1 MVTESVFDK
10 LHKKFMR
17 WLIRRDHAGKRL
29 GIFREFLPRTMD
41 GRLQMEM
48 NFDHSTSWQQQRVS
62 ADLVRH
68 KTKDPNRK
76 TIRGKSSSDLVK
88 QYLKKPASLTPKELE
103 FLGKEATYQDRRLLE
118 LELDPNHPL
127 LREIN
132 EQYRIKTN
140 NGFELML

>member
-1 MVTESVFDK
+1 MVTDSVFDR
-10 LHKKFMR
+10 LHAKFMR

-41 GRLQMEM
+41 GMLQMEM
-48 NFDHSTSWQQQRVS
+48 DFNNPTSFQQKRARS
-62 ADLVRH
+62 DMIRD
-68 KTKDPNRK
+68 KPRDSNRK
-76 TIRGKSSSDLVK
+76 AIYGKTSSDLVR
-88 QYLKKPASLTPKELE
+88 QYLKDPESLTPKELQ
-103 FLGKEATYQDRRLLE
+103 FLGKEATYHDRRLLE

-132 EQYRIKTN
+132 EHYRIKTG